1 MVRRQRGNAA
11 FLLNVQISCDY
22 LIITWDQK
30 PGHDLEQVF
39 MDKSTTTRS
48 IPGHNSFPVDEV
60 RDLFPALRKAGDF
73 IFLENAGGAQVP
85 QTVVDAVTHHLIDAN
100 VQRMAKYEHS
110 ERVDANLAAAR
121 ESVAILVNA
130 YRPEEISFGLNATS
144 FIRLVSL
151 GISKML
157 KDRNEIIVTD
167 MDHDANIA
175 TWLALEADGA
185 KIVWWHMRDDGT
197 LNPEDLKPLVNERTR
212 LVACTVT
219 AHSIGTIVDV
229 ASVGRIAHAAGA
241 EVFLD
246 CVHYGPHGLID
257 VKAWDC
263 DYLVCSGYKN
273 FSPHMGFLWGRYEA
287 LCRLPTFK
295 EDFIPDVP
303 PYKIEVG
310 TFPYENVAGMDAAVR
325 YLEDLGRRFLADG
338 KHSRRDA
345 LASAMGAIGNYE
357 RVLSGRMIAALKRNG
372 AVIYGISDEDRL
384 EGRVPTICFNIPGI
398 SPQDISAGMGK
409 ARIGIRD
416 GHMFAPRL
424 MKRLGLSMDSGAV
437 RVSLVHYN
445 KVEEIDRFETVLAG
459 IVAAHSP

>member
-1 MVRRQRGNAA
+1 MTGSERTGTN
-11 FLLNVQISCDY
+11 
-22 LIITWDQK
+22 
-30 PGHDLEQVF
+30 G
-39 MDKSTTTRS
+39 
-48 IPGHNSFPVDEV
+48 FPVEEI
-60 RDLFPALRKAGDF
+60 RAMFPAIVKANGF
-73 IFLENAGGAQVP
+73 IFLENAGGSQVP
-85 QTVVDAVTHHLIDAN
+85 QVVIDAVTDHLVNYN

-110 ERVDANLAAAR
+110 QGVDRNLEAAR

-151 GISKML
+151 GIAKTL
-157 KDRNEIIVTD
+157 GERNEIVVTD

-185 KIVWWHMRDDGT
+185 KIVWWRMREDGT
-197 LNPEDLKPLVNERTR
+197 LHTEDLKPLLNDKTR

-229 ASVGRIAHAAGA
+229 AAVGKLAHEAGA

-257 VKAWDC
+257 VQAWDC

-273 FSPHMGFLWGRYEA
+273 FSPHMGFLWGRYDA
-287 LCRLPTFK
+287 LVRLPTFK
-295 EDFIPDVP
+295 EDFIPNIP

-310 TFPYENVAGMDAAVR
+310 TFTYENVAGMNAAVG
-325 YLEDLGRRFLADG
+325 YLEQLGRRFLAG
-338 KHSRRDA
+338 EGHSRREA
-345 LASAMGAIGNYE
+345 IVAAMRAIGDYE
-357 RVLSGRMIAALKRNG
+357 RILSREMLGVLKSHG
-372 AVIYGISDEDRL
+372 AVIYGIADESQLHR
-384 EGRVPTICFNIPGI
+384 RVPTILFNIPGI
-398 SPQDISAGMGK
+398 TPQEVATEMGK

-424 MKRLGLSMDSGAV
+424 MKRLGLTMETGAI
-437 RVSLVHYN
+437 RVSMLHYN
-445 KVEEIDRFETVLAG
+445 TIAEIHRFGEVLGEILARHPSELKKS
-459 IVAAHSP
+459 A